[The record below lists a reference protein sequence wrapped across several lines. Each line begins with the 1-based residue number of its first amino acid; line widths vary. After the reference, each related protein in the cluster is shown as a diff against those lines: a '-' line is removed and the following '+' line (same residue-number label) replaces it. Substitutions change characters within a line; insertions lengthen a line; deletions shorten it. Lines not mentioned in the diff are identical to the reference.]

1 MKGGYDHMRTRPF
14 DSKRVGVFGLFCYI
28 VAEDEWAMGRAH
40 GGGEWW
46 TFLGEGGE

>member
-1 MKGGYDHMRTRPF
+1 MIACGQDHSIR
-14 DSKRVGVFGLFCYI
+14 KEVGVFGLFCYI

-46 TFLGEGGE
+46 TFLVESGE